1 MQVMADNT
9 LSISPIAS
17 AIEVQREVQRKLG
30 RCMIRIQQFELLMK
44 AMLSSMAAEGT
55 VEQLEL
61 ALKKTAADVNGK
73 SLGNLLTNYFFA
85 DYLVNADSVR
95 EKLDPA
101 EEVEPSS
108 PEAAAVD
115 AGRPYFKYRF
125 QIQMEP
131 DDLEREK
138 AALIKFRN
146 LRNDIVHHLL
156 DKFNLGEALSCQAA
170 LAYLDESYEAI
181 DEHFIRLKGWASSM
195 NTIREASIAFMRSN
209 AYLDFLVNGIN
220 PDGTVDWPASGVVK
234 ALRAAEA
241 ACAINGWT
249 LLDSAIA
256 WLRTDHADQTPAKY
270 QCKTWKQVLERSKQ
284 FEIRAATDS
293 VSNRGQTWFRSNEL
307 V

>member
-1 MQVMADNT
+1 MDDNI
-9 LSISPIAS
+9 LSTPHIAS

-73 SLGNLLTNYFFA
+73 SLGNLLTDYFFA
-85 DYLVNADSVR
+85 GYLVNADSVR

-131 DDLEREK
+131 HELEREK

-195 NTIREASIAFMRSN
+195 NTTREASIAFMQSN

-241 ACAINGWT
+241 ACATNGWT

>member
-1 MQVMADNT
+1 
-9 LSISPIAS
+9 
-17 AIEVQREVQRKLG
+17 
-30 RCMIRIQQFELLMK
+30 MK

-73 SLGNLLTNYFFA
+73 SLGNLLTDYFFA

-115 AGRPYFKYRF
+115 AGHPYFKYRF

-181 DEHFIRLKGWASSM
+181 DEHFIRLKGWASTM
-195 NTIREASIAFMRSN
+195 NTTREASIAFMQSN

-241 ACAINGWT
+241 ACATNGWT